1 MAFSA
6 PGPPW
11 VMTTPNVFRLLSR
24 LKPSA
29 AISAPR
35 SWRNIRGRMPS
46 WATASIRLLDGKHP
60 IHSMPSVFRM
70 CAMACSVF
78 APCQGPLV

>member
-11 VMTTPNVFRLLSR
+11 VMTTPNAFRLFSR

-29 AISAPR
+29 AINAPR
-35 SWRNIRGRMPS
+35 SWRNIKGRMPS
-46 WATASIRLLDGKHP
+46 WATASIRLLEGKQP
-60 IHSMPSVFRM
+60 IHSTPSVLRM
-70 CAMACSVF
+70 LAMA
-78 APCQGPLV
+78 